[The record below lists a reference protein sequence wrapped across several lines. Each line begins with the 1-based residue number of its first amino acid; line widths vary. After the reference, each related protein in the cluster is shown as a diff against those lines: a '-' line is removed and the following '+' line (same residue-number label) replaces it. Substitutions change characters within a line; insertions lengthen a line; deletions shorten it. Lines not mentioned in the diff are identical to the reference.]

1 MCPRCGSVSTSL
13 APCLAEL
20 LLSGGGCKAIILPL
34 SEASR
39 PCFDLQPPA
48 HPPPS
53 TLAPLTQLPYRKDWL
68 FAMGVADGED
78 GGCACAGGA
87 NHDNG
92 GGDADS
98 NGKPLLR
105 QGSSIRNGEQA
116 GVARAVSPERE
127 ERETSPAATALTQWL
142 AGLGLGVYESRLVYQ
157 GFDTLEA
164 MGTATEPDLEA
175 MGFKKGHLRLLLAR
189 APSAASFGG
198 SASGGSTSVLSYP
211 AVDNSAFLFEASS
224 HNDGRAGA
232 RGNGSGD
239 GAGKDTEEGRE
250 GEEDDDDQYC
260 DAQALQPLRALSIGA
275 ENNTGDGGNGGAD
288 GFKELRPE
296 EVEVGNIIG
305 EGSFGVVRRGQWRGM
320 DVAVKELKTCIA
332 SAAAA
337 AAAGSMAATEAGAAA
352 SGRGVDRPRLDSTDG
367 EEEMRHEARML
378 AKVCNH
384 VW

>member
-1 MCPRCGSVSTSL
+1 
-13 APCLAEL
+13 
-20 LLSGGGCKAIILPL
+20 
-34 SEASR
+34 
-39 PCFDLQPPA
+39 
-48 HPPPS
+48 
-53 TLAPLTQLPYRKDWL
+53 
-68 FAMGVADGED
+68 MGVADGED
-78 GGCACAGGA
+78 GGCACSGGA
-87 NHDNG
+87 NHGNG

-105 QGSSIRNGEQA
+105 QGSNIRNGEQA
-116 GVARAVSPERE
+116 GVTRAVSPERE
-127 ERETSPAATALTQWL
+127 ERETSPAAAALTKWL

-198 SASGGSTSVLSYP
+198 STSDGGTSVLPYS
-211 AVDNSAFLFEASS
+211 AVENSAALFEAPSR
-224 HNDGRAGA
+224 NDGRAGA
-232 RGNGSGD
+232 CGTGSRD
-239 GAGKDTEEGRE
+239 GAGKDTEEGRK
-250 GEEDDDDQYC
+250 GEEGDGRYC
-260 DAQALQPLRALSIGA
+260 NSQALQPLRALSIGA
-275 ENNTGDGGNGGAD
+275 ENKTGDGGNGGAD

-296 EVEVGNIIG
+296 EVDVGNVIG

-337 AAAGSMAATEAGAAA
+337 AAAGSTAATGAGAAA
-352 SGRGVDRPRLDSTDG
+352 GGRGVDRPRLDSTDG